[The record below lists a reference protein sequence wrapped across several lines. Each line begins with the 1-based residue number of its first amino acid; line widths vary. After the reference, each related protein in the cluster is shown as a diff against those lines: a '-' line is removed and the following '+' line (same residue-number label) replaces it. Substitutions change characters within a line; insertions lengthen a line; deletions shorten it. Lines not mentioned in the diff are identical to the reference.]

1 MYRSTKLPTLKTNTE
16 TEKVLTLEKKKAVR
30 KTVAGGATTTVRLVK
45 ELPET
50 ANLSLDL
57 YLLNKPL
64 FQLVACTDPDVDT
77 VEQWKAK
84 AKYYSKQL
92 LNFAERLNELAA

>member
-1 MYRSTKLPTLKTNTE
+1 M
-16 TEKVLTLEKKKAVR
+16 LTLEKKKAVR
-30 KTVAGGATTTVRLVK
+30 KTVAGGATTTVRLVN

-50 ANLSLDL
+50 TSLSLDL

-64 FQLVACTDPDVDT
+64 FQLVACTDPEVDT
-77 VEQWKAK
+77 VEQWKVK

-92 LNFAERLNELAA
+92 LNFAEKLGALAA

>member
-1 MYRSTKLPTLKTNTE
+1 M
-16 TEKVLTLEKKKAVR
+16 LTLEKKKAVR

-77 VEQWKAK
+77 VEQWKVK

-92 LNFAERLNELAA
+92 LNFAERLGELAT

>member
-1 MYRSTKLPTLKTNTE
+1 M
-16 TEKVLTLEKKKAVR
+16 LTIDKKKAVR

-50 ANLSLDL
+50 TSLSLDL
-57 YLLNKPL
+57 YQLNKPL
-64 FQLVACTDPDVDT
+64 FQLVACTDPEVDT
-77 VEQWKAK
+77 VEQWKVK

-92 LNFAERLNELAA
+92 LNFAEKLGALAA

>member
-1 MYRSTKLPTLKTNTE
+1 
-16 TEKVLTLEKKKAVR
+16 VLTLEKKKAVR
-30 KTVAGGATTTVRLVK
+30 KTVAGGATTTVRLVN

-50 ANLSLDL
+50 TSLSLDL

-64 FQLVACTDPDVDT
+64 FQLVACTDPEVDT
-77 VEQWKAK
+77 VEQWKVK

-92 LNFAERLNELAA
+92 LNFAEKLGALAA

>member
-1 MYRSTKLPTLKTNTE
+1 MIAGAY
-16 TEKVLTLEKKKAVR
+16 KVLTIEKKKAVR
-30 KTVAGGATTTVRLVK
+30 KTVAGGANTTVRLVN

-50 ANLSLDL
+50 TNLSLDI

-64 FQLVACTDPDVDT
+64 FQLVACTDPEVDT
-77 VEQWKAK
+77 VEQWKVK

-92 LNFAERLNELAA
+92 LSFAERLSELAA

>member
-1 MYRSTKLPTLKTNTE
+1 M
-16 TEKVLTLEKKKAVR
+16 LTLEKKKAVR
-30 KTVAGGATTTVRLVK
+30 KTVAGGATTTVQLVN

-50 ANLSLDL
+50 TSLSLDL

-64 FQLVACTDPDVDT
+64 FQLVACTDPEVDT
-77 VEQWKAK
+77 VEQWKVK

-92 LNFAERLNELAA
+92 LNFAEKLGALAA